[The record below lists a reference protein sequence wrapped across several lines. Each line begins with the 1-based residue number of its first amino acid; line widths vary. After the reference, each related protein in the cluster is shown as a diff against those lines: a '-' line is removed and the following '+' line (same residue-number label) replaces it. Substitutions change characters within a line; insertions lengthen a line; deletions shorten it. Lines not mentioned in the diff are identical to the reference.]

1 MTSRRVTPRARTLRI
16 GVISDTHIPS
26 RTRRLPEKVVET
38 FSGTDLIIHAGDAV
52 ERGVIERLEEI
63 APTVVVEGNCER
75 FAAPKTRVVQTPCH
89 AVGVAHH
96 PPRRLDAAFLTELFG
111 EPVDAVISGHTHR
124 SSINWMDGILFMNPG
139 SPMFPRD
146 GFRSVILLEAGDEL
160 LPEIRILGEAGG
172 GD

>member
-1 MTSRRVTPRARTLRI
+1 LRI
-16 GVISDTHIPS
+16 GVVSDTHIPS
-26 RTRRLPEKVVET
+26 RTRRLPEKVVQT

-63 APTVVVEGNCER
+63 APTVAVEGNCER
-75 FAAPKTRVVQTPCH
+75 FSAPKTRVVH
-89 AVGVAHH
+89 AAGHAIGVVHH
-96 PPRRLDAAFLTELFG
+96 PPRRLDAESLAEMFG
-111 EPVDAVISGHTHR
+111 EPVDAVINGHTHR

-146 GFRSVILLEAGDEL
+146 GFRSVIVLEAGDEL
-160 LPEIRILGEAGG
+160 MPEIRILGEAGG